1 MKASNNSGQTLVE
14 YLIVCTTM
22 FLCTYVVIE
31 VIRFLSFKTVLQT
44 AVSFRTNE
52 IAEVQF
58 DLIQK
63 GIIKEHL
70 SFQDTDHKN
79 FLKYYS
85 TLIEQDINN
94 LKTSLMSYDQ
104 KSDKHS
110 LLFIKNH
117 SIKISL
123 HFINKGTP
131 QNPAGVYLKAQTC
144 LPVLFSYFYRNQE
157 TLSIGKKVANDEEN
171 RNCLGQFTSSSLA
184 PLFWFSVRA
193 SAFAPWPA
201 STEIYRKGLPL
212 PHTMSMLSGDEM
224 TFLREKYIDFPFS
237 SLIQN
242 KEKSHEK

>member
-70 SFQDTDHKN
+70 PFQDTDHKN

-104 KSDKHS
+104 KSGKHS

-144 LPVLFSYFYRNQE
+144 LPVLFS
-157 TLSIGKKVANDEEN
+157 NDEEN